1 MYKLLSLLLLITLAH
16 TQTDIFSKY
25 YQECRK
31 IAESMTLDQ
40 LVGQMTQLSFGAI
53 TNEQK

>member
-53 TNEQK
+53 TNE